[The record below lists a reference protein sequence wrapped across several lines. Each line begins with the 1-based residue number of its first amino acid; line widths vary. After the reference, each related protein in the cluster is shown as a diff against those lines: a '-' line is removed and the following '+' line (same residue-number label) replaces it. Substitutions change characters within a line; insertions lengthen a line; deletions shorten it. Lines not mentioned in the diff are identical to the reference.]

1 MNTYYAYSPYQ
12 DYHSYLGSPFSSYEG
27 GYNYENFRQVD
38 KAMYAAIWEKQN
50 GPEWQARHGLTGE
63 QYQQTFNELVAQ
75 GYRLTHIN
83 GYTVHGQDYYAA
95 IWEKR
100 DGPEWQ
106 SWHGLTPAQYQQTFD
121 RLVAQGYRLV
131 HVSGYGNSGQ
141 DRYAAIWEK
150 SHGPEWQARHG
161 LTAEQYQRTFNE
173 LIAQGY
179 RLTNVSGHTN
189 DGIDRYAAIW
199 EKRGG
204 PKWQARH
211 GLTAEQ
217 YQQTFNE
224 LVAQG
229 YRLIQVSGYGS
240 NGIDRYAAIWEK
252 RDGPAWQARHG
263 LTSTEYQQTFD
274 RLVAQGYKLVWVS
287 GYYSHN

>member
-1 MNTYYAYSPYQ
+1 MGKGCDELSYFTCVPYYPPYPYLYCPPYYGARTIYPMNDYYAYSPYQ
-12 DYHSYLGSPFSSYEG
+12 DYHNYLYSPFPAYEG
-27 GYNYENFRQVD
+27 EYNYENLRQVD
-38 KAMYAAIWEKQN
+38 KAMYAAIWEKSH
-50 GPEWQARHGLTGE
+50 GPEWQARHDLTAE
-63 QYQQTFNELVAQ
+63 QYQRTFNELVAQ
-75 GYRLTHIN
+75 GYRLIHIN

-106 SWHGLTPAQYQQTFD
+106 AWHGLTPAQYQQTFD

-131 HVSGYGNSGQ
+131 RVSGYGSSGQ

-150 SHGPEWQARHG
+150 SHGLE
-161 LTAEQYQRTFNE
+161 
-173 LIAQGY
+173 
-179 RLTNVSGHTN
+179 
-189 DGIDRYAAIW
+189 
-199 EKRGG
+199 
-204 PKWQARH
+204 WQARH

-229 YRLIQVSGYGS
+229 YRL
-240 NGIDRYAAIWEK
+240 
-252 RDGPAWQARHG
+252 
-263 LTSTEYQQTFD
+263 
-274 RLVAQGYKLVWVS
+274 VWVS